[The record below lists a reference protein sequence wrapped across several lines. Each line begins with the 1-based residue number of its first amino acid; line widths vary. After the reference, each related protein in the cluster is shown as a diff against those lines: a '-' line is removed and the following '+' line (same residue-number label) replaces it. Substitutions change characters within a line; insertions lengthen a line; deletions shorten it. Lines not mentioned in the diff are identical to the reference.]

1 MTEQL
6 LLAMLDTARCSVSDN
21 FTSFLDSGSAPEMGV
36 QFLEVSDLE
45 SGLSMLDSGEADVF
59 AVPASVIH
67 GRRLE
72 ILQAGLEIVGARTP
86 PRPYSILVSDNKL
99 QYQPKSAIILCEQK
113 LVRRQLRRARK
124 GIRILDPGA
133 YSSISGKG
141 DPPQDPISSVRWME
155 ELRDSG
161 EIDGFVTQRGIYEEA
176 GLVSRRHSL
185 LPDPQNAGEP
195 IFLPLPYSDLIVLIA
210 RRKFPVSISEQISE
224 KEGETSWWVHDNLIG
239 SLDEDMLDKTGILV
253 RHRQVRSL
261 IKQAEN
267 TRDLVLEQVCKNPD
281 GEVIEN
287 EVHVEFRIE
296 FVSKNGKKTVG
307 LHRVVRHS
315 DIERATIAS
324 LRDWEI
330 LLKET
335 SRDVP
340 KDFHTDPDTPSFIAL
355 ED

>member
-1 MTEQL
+1 M
-6 LLAMLDTARCSVSDN
+6 A
-21 FTSFLDSGSAPEMGV
+21 
-36 QFLEVSDLE
+36 
-45 SGLSMLDSGEADVF
+45 
-59 AVPASVIH
+59 
-67 GRRLE
+67 
-72 ILQAGLEIVGARTP
+72 ILQAGLEIVGAMTP
-86 PRPYSILVSDNKL
+86 QRPYSILVSDNKL
-99 QYQPKSAIILCEQK
+99 QYQPKSAIILCGQK

-124 GIRILDPGA
+124 GIRILDPEA
-133 YSSISGKG
+133 YSAISGKES
-141 DPPQDPISSVRWME
+141 PPDDPIASVRWME
-155 ELRDSG
+155 GLRDSG
-161 EIDGFVTQRGIYEEA
+161 EIDGFVTLRGIYEEA

-195 IFLPLPYSDLIVLIA
+195 RFLPLPYSDLIVLIA
-210 RRKFPVSISEQISE
+210 RRMFPVSISEQISE

-267 TRDLVLEQVCKNPD
+267 TRDLVLEQVCQNPD
-281 GEVIEN
+281 GEVIED

-307 LHRVVRHS
+307 LHRVIRYS
-315 DIERATIAS
+315 DFERATIAS

-340 KDFHTDPDTPSFIAL
+340 KDFHTDPDTPSFITL